1 MQDMPRLRI
10 ADVLVGSG
18 ADWAAYLDSERV
30 GHYVQNLEGLPPV
43 VVFDTED
50 GLLLTDG
57 YHRVAA
63 AQRRGAETIDAEV
76 RDGSREDALRYAAEL
91 GAAQRGVS
99 LQDALAYI
107 KRRSGRW
114 SEER

>member
-1 MQDMPRLRI
+1 MWDMPTLRI
-10 ADVLVGSG
+10 AEVLAGSG
-18 ADWAAYLDSERV
+18 PDWTAYLDSERV
-30 GHYVQNLEGLPPV
+30 GRYVRNLEAQPPV

-63 AQRRGAETIDAEV
+63 AQQRGADTIDAEV
-76 RDGSREDALRYAAEL
+76 HHGSREDALRYAAEL
-91 GAAQRGVS
+91 GAAQRGIC

-107 KRRSGRW
+107 KGRSGRCQD
-114 SEER
+114 R